1 MANDKSSEDTPPHHD
16 MSGYASRG
24 QTRHIRQIHPQLNA
38 QTSQQT
44 PEMPAFEFPTQKAAV
59 NEGNTA
65 TFVSELPT
73 QKLAIDEMQTA
84 TSLPIVSHRR
94 LPEGKVSDGLLSGV
108 RGIAQNSIGQP
119 YGGQASDVPPT
130 TDMYIGYG
138 QTVPLPSLFATGYRN
153 DDQWIEDN
161 GFDTMPTLLLRSIAI
176 QQGNPP
182 TVMQAEIS
190 GAAKGAAI
198 MGIGNIA
205 ATFLKYGTNLLIQ
218 RGYGAALYGLYSISF
233 SLVTLVASILDLG
246 LDNAMIR
253 YLAIYRSKKRV
264 NSIRGLAIFCTFLA
278 GGIGILGAVALLLFA
293 PWLAALRNEPQL
305 IVLLRIMA
313 PMIPL
318 LCMQVVWLGG
328 LQGFKAFKWRVLAER
343 FIPSI
348 MLLVLIS
355 VMLIFN
361 RTLEGV
367 ALATVISTFVSAI
380 LSLYFL
386 WRLVSRNRMQE
397 PAHYEIAT
405 WLGFGIP
412 NFLTTITEVVIESLD
427 MLLLTFFAITD
438 IAIGQYAAG
447 EKISG
452 VILMPLI
459 SLNAMFAPTIAE
471 LYYNGERRKLMTMFQ
486 IVTKWTI
493 IFSFPIF
500 LIATLF
506 SKPLLSLSGRA
517 FAEAWPLLVILA
529 LGSMV
534 NTGTGCVGY
543 MLLMTGHQKLSL
555 VDSLLAV
562 IMNVL
567 LGIFLTS
574 HYGVMG
580 TAVATTLTMTVVNLL
595 KLLQVRLLLKMQPYR
610 WDTLK
615 PLGAGLLGGVL
626 TGLLLFWL
634 RDAHTLIQLSLIPF
648 FLACYGGLIVL
659 FKISP
664 EDRIVVDALRKKLL
678 RNKR

>member
-1 MANDKSSEDTPPHHD
+1 MANDKAPNDTPPHLH
-16 MSGYASRG
+16 MSGYASEQKRNFRKLHL
-24 QTRHIRQIHPQLNA
+24 QLDAQKSPQI
-38 QTSQQT
+38 S
-44 PEMPAFEFPTQKAAV
+44 EGPAVGFPAQKAAID
-59 NEGNTA
+59 EEITA

-73 QKLAIDEMQTA
+73 QKLPVDELHTA
-84 TSLPIVSHRR
+84 VSLPIVPPRR
-94 LPEGKVSDGLLSGV
+94 LADGKGSNSLLAEMIGYSQTSIEPYEGLS
-108 RGIAQNSIGQP
+108 R
-119 YGGQASDVPPT
+119 DTPPPA
-130 TDMYIGYG
+130 DLYIGHG
-138 QTVPLPSLFATGYRN
+138 QTVPLPGPIATSDQRFE
-153 DDQWIEDN
+153 DD
-161 GFDTMPTLLLRSIAI
+161 GFDSMPTLLLRSIAI
-176 QQGNPP
+176 QEGNPP
-182 TVMQAEIS
+182 PVMQAEIS

-218 RGYGAALYGLYSISF
+218 RSFGAALYGIYSIGFSF
-233 SLVTLVASILDLG
+233 VTLVASILDLG

-253 YLAIYRSKKRV
+253 YLAIYQSKKQER
-264 NSIRGLAIFCTFLA
+264 SIRGLTIFCTFLT
-278 GGIGILGAVALLLFA
+278 GGIGMLGAVALLFFA
-293 PWLAALRNEPQL
+293 PWLAAFRHEPRL
-305 IVLLRIMA
+305 ILLLCIMA

-318 LCMQVVWLGG
+318 LCTQVVWLGG
-328 LQGFKAFKWRVLAER
+328 LQGYKAFKWRVLAER
-343 FIPSI
+343 FLPSLA
-348 MLLVLIS
+348 LLVLLA
-355 VMLIFN
+355 VMLIFD

-367 ALATVISTFVSAI
+367 AWATVISTFVSAI

-386 WRLVSRNRMQE
+386 WRLVSRSRMQE
-397 PAHYEIAT
+397 PAHYEIGT

-427 MLLLTFFAITD
+427 LLLLTFFAITD

-447 EKISG
+447 AKISD

-471 LYYNGERRKLMTMFQ
+471 LYYNGERQKLMTMFQ

-493 IFSFPIF
+493 IFSLPLF

-506 SKPLLSLSGRA
+506 SRPLLSLSGRA
-517 FAEAWPLLVILA
+517 FAEAWPLLVVLA

-626 TGLLLFWL
+626 TGLLLFLL
-634 RDAHTLIQLSLIPF
+634 RDTHTPIQLSLILF
-648 FLACYGGLIVL
+648 FLICYGGLIVL
-659 FKISP
+659 FKIGP
-664 EDRIVVDALRKKLL
+664 EDRIVVEALRKKLL
-678 RNKR
+678 HTKR